1 MCQNCGKNE
10 VTFRYTQI
18 VNGVKKEMNLCDK
31 CARELGLKDMNFS
44 MPISFSSFLS
54 DFFDDYSD
62 NLLPSFI
69 NRIEITYDVEFVCNT
84 NCTPAFG
91 DVVEFTLIDEFNPI
105 VISNDTIDVSI
116 KRTSI
121 IGYYD

>member
-1 MCQNCGKNE
+1 MSYKISLILSMIFVAMFFLLGIDFIGLQFAYTELDQKAITISYLIAQNG
-10 VTFRYTQI
+10 
-18 VNGVKKEMNLCDK
+18 
-31 CARELGLKDMNFS
+31 
-44 MPISFSSFLS
+44 
-54 DFFDDYSD
+54 

-69 NRIEITYDVEFVCNT
+69 NRIEITYDVEFICNT